1 MPFDPNHPEEFF
13 QCRQCGDCCIGFGGT
28 RLTDRDI
35 QNISDY
41 LGICRAHLIAQY
53 CQRAGKH
60 LYLAQKEDGYCIFWD
75 KLCTI
80 HPVKPRMCKA
90 WPFIESVL
98 ADPYNW
104 QIMAGMC
111 PGINPEV
118 PVDCLKACVRRQ
130 LDKLDGSNND
140 PASDIDNKKET
151 GAA

>member
-1 MPFDPNHPEEFF
+1 MRFDPNLPEAFF

-35 QNISDY
+35 QNIADY
-41 LGICRAHLIAQY
+41 LGASRNHLIANY

-60 LYLAQKEDGYCIFWD
+60 LHLAQKADGYCIFWEQ
-75 KLCTI
+75 LCTI

-111 PGINPEV
+111 PGIKPDV
-118 PVDCLKACVRRQ
+118 PVDRLKACIRKQ
-130 LDKLDGSNND
+130 LDELGKSDE
-140 PASDIDNKKET
+140 ASATDEDEKES

>member
-1 MPFDPNHPEEFF
+1 MRFDPNCPEEFF

-28 RLTDRDI
+28 RLTGRDI
-35 QNISDY
+35 QNIADY
-41 LGICRAHLIAQY
+41 LEISREHLITAY
-53 CQRAGKH
+53 CQRADKH
-60 LYLAQKEDGYCIFWD
+60 LYLAQKDDGYCVFWD
-75 KLCTI
+75 RLCTI

-111 PGINPEV
+111 PGINPDV
-118 PVDCLKACVRRQ
+118 PIAPLKVCIRKQ
-130 LDKLDGSNND
+130 LEKLDKTEGAPTKDED
-140 PASDIDNKKET
+140 KQKT